1 MPHSTRVEHH
11 QPSEF
16 DLSSPFVARNDP
28 RMRLKVAEHFFLRSN
43 FLSFPHPRTRLSVHT
58 TYLWMDL
65 PRLISQA
72 LSRLLTSPAQRM
84 LDTLV
89 LVHHLFGGLH
99 QTLVQLTLL
108 LVLLFFIAPSEPMQ

>member
-11 QPSEF
+11 QTSEF
-16 DLSSPFVARNDP
+16 DLGSPFVARNDP
-28 RMRLKVAEHFFLRSN
+28 RMPLKEAERFFLRSN
-43 FLSFPHPRTRLSVHT
+43 FLSFQYPRTRLSVHT
-58 TYLWMDL
+58 TYLWKDL

-84 LDTLV
+84 LDTLA

-108 LVLLFFIAPSEPMQ
+108 LDLLFSFAP